1 MKPRTAVALSVAVS
15 VACAAPFLAG
25 CRLARDKVVAV
36 VDGKYE
42 ITAADV
48 EYYVERAAG
57 AGGWPAGE
65 DVDGVARELLDA
77 AVVGKILEL
86 EAEGRGYDEDPY
98 VGRELA
104 AIRSRALRDYMR
116 RSIDESVAV
125 TEAEVL
131 DFYKRS
137 RKRRMYSF
145 IQADER
151 ARAREAYAALEAGRP
166 WDEVAAEYSTFAAYA
181 GEGGKWDV
189 PMEYA
194 ADEAS
199 KALFDLEV
207 GEYTGVVEG
216 ADGLSWFIYRVDK
229 VVHGFDESYDEAR
242 PRVSA
247 LLKSR
252 KGAER
257 CRELARE
264 WRKVAPLERNDELWR
279 AILNTPF
286 AGLRNDYGG
295 KDLILSDVGGIPVY
309 FDSVLAT
316 VEKFIY
322 LPPEEVDRMRETKAE
337 RFERIWNNF
346 LRDSEDEALLEYEA
360 LQEGVDG
367 LPTFRREMALR
378 RGDLLINKIYREE
391 FLPTIPQ
398 PTDAEIGAYYE
409 AHKDDFLVPE
419 RVEVYLVAMPD
430 RGELGR
436 FYEEVEAGA
445 DLVVTGEAR
454 NRARAA
460 ARQELYELPPPPPP
474 EKQEWLGVVAITA
487 DAALANAPPDPPFA
501 GELRP
506 RVLPF
511 EKLHVL
517 SETFPLRDGR
527 WAFYEP
533 IYYQPAR
540 QRGLDDAEVAYF
552 CRKGVFEET
561 VRSPEVSAAADE
573 WLASLRARHDVVV
586 DEAALAQVVARL
598 RAARSGK

>member
-1 MKPRTAVALSVAVS
+1 MKPRTALAVAVS
-15 VACAAPFLAG
+15 VACGAPLLAG
-25 CRLARDKVVAV
+25 CRLAHDEVVAV
-36 VDGKYE
+36 VDGEYE
-42 ITAADV
+42 IAAADV
-48 EYYVERAAG
+48 EYYVQRAAG
-57 AGGWPAGE
+57 AGGWPAGV
-65 DVDGVARELLDA
+65 DVDAVARELLDA
-77 AVVGKILEL
+77 AVLGKILEL
-86 EAEGRGYDEDPY
+86 EAERRGYHEDPY
-98 VGRELA
+98 VKEELA
-104 AIRSRALRDYMR
+104 AIRSRTLRDYMR
-116 RSIDESVAV
+116 RGIDENVVV

-131 DFYKRS
+131 DFFEKS

-145 IQADER
+145 IQADEPG
-151 ARAREAYAALEAGRP
+151 RAREAHAALEAGRP
-166 WDEVAAEYSTFAAYA
+166 WDEVVAEYSTFAAYA

-194 ADEAS
+194 ADETS

-216 ADGLSWFIYRVDK
+216 ADGLSWFIYRADR

-242 PRVSA
+242 PRVRA
-247 LLKSR
+247 LLASR

-257 CRELARE
+257 FRELARA
-264 WRKVAPLERNDELWR
+264 WRKTAPIERNDELWR
-279 AILNTPF
+279 AIFSTPF
-286 AGLRNDYGG
+286 AELTNDYGG
-295 KDLILSDVGGIPVY
+295 KGLVLSGVGGIPVY

-337 RFERIWNNF
+337 RYERIWNNF
-346 LRDSEDEALLEYEA
+346 VRDSEDQALLEYGA
-360 LQEGVDG
+360 LQEGVDR

-378 RGDLLINKIYREE
+378 RGDLLINKVYQEE
-391 FLPTIPQ
+391 LLPTIAQ

-419 RVEVYLVAMPD
+419 RVEVYLVAMPE
-430 RGELGR
+430 RGELAR

-445 DLVVTGEAR
+445 DLVVTAEAR

-460 ARQELYELPPPPPP
+460 AREELYELPPPAPP
-474 EKQEWLGVVAITA
+474 EKQEWLGVVAIAA
-487 DAALANAPPDPPFA
+487 DAALPNAPPDPPFA

-506 RVLPF
+506 RVFPF
-511 EKLHVL
+511 EELHVV
-517 SETFPLRDGR
+517 SEPFLLRDGR
-527 WAFYEP
+527 WAFCEP
-533 IYYQPAR
+533 IYYQPAT

-573 WLASLRARHDVVV
+573 WLKSLRARHDVAV
-586 DEAALAQVVARL
+586 DEAAFARVVARL
-598 RAARSGK
+598 RATMSGK